1 MAQLGNTHSIDGA
14 TDAAGVRE
22 DLSNL
27 IGLIDPDEVPF
38 QTMIAGTVK
47 AKNDTH
53 DWQTQALATANR
65 ANASV
70 QGDDLGTTYA
80 AVTPSVRINNRTQIF
95 VKSFVISETL
105 RAADTAGREDEV
117 DFQKLLKGMEIRRD
131 KEAAFLSPT
140 VLVVPAAATAG
151 RLRGLGAFI
160 AGTATAPDTTHGTTG
175 VTPAVTALNQT
186 TALTAGTNRAISI
199 SLMSNAAQ
207 RAFQSGGMPKYC
219 VMPPSIKTQF
229 SALQGGT
236 SAGAANT
243 RLNVDG
249 KRSQASIVAG
259 VDVFSSDFGPL
270 TIVPDRFCFGGVS
283 GDTEGEVYFI
293 DPRYV
298 KVSPYRPY
306 KANEMAKTGD
316 ASKWMCVEECTLEV
330 LAPTAHSKISDLTI

>member
-22 DLSNL
+22 DLADL
-27 IGLIDPDEVPF
+27 IGMIDPDEVPF
-38 QTMIAGTVK
+38 QTMIAGKTT
-47 AKNDTH
+47 AKHDTH

-70 QGDDLGTTYA
+70 QGDDLGSTYA

-131 KEAAFLSPT
+131 KEAAFLSAT

-160 AGTATAPDTTHGTTG
+160 AGTATAPDTTHGTSG
-175 VTPAVTALNQT
+175 VTSAVATLNQT
-186 TALTAGTNRAISI
+186 TALVAGTNRTITVA
-199 SLMSNAAQ
+199 LMSAACQ
-207 RAFQSGGMPKYC
+207 RAFQQGGSPKFC
-219 VMPPSIKTQF
+219 VLPPSIKTQF

-236 SAGAANT
+236 AAGQSNARWNTSDKKAQAA
-243 RLNVDG
+243 
-249 KRSQASIVAG
+249 IIAG

-270 TIVPDRFCFGGVS
+270 TIIADRFCFGGVT
-283 GDTEGEVYFI
+283 GDAEGEAYII

-298 KVSPYRPY
+298 KVATMRPY

-316 ASKWMCVEECTLEV
+316 ASKWMCVEETTLEV